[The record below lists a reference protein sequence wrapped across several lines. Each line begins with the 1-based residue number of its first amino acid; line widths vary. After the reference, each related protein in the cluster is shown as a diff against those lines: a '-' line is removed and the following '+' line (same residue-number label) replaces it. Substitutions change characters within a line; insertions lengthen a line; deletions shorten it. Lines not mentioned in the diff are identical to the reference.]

1 MKGINIY
8 NFRLLEVVVIAE
20 MIKLGIKKAFAQI
33 MGKIQY
39 KEKSSLNFLNYFAK
53 KCNSLF
59 IYIFGSS
66 QIKSRNLF

>member
-8 NFRLLEVVVIAE
+8 SFRLLEGVVIVE
-20 MIKLGIKKAFAQI
+20 MIKLGIKKVFAQI

-53 KCNSLF
+53 KCN
-59 IYIFGSS
+59 
-66 QIKSRNLF
+66 